1 MTVTASNPPRAWTAR
16 QAREDRSWT
25 LRLTEE
31 QVQGFRDAL
40 SHARQL
46 DKPLLAMEQAD
57 FPLNAAARGV
67 LAQAIATTQGRWG
80 MCLVKGFPV
89 GEWTEDESR
98 LAYWGMSLYMGV
110 ARTQN
115 RASQFMNDVR
125 NEGGEYKVKGGR
137 GYNTNAGL
145 DFHQDSCDVVGLLC
159 RRTAKAG
166 GTSKVISSIA
176 LYEEVQRRRPDL
188 IAALRTP
195 YFHSYQGTQDPSQP
209 PYYRLSIF
217 GNHPTHFAARTNR
230 KNTVAAQRD
239 FPEVPRMTAA
249 QAEALDLLDE
259 LMPSDLLC
267 FTMELEQGDMQ
278 LLNNY
283 VTLHS
288 RTPFE
293 DYEEPA
299 PVSPVAV
306 GTGIAA
312 PAGRLEGILRRR
324 EGRRGARRRAGQR
337 HHAGIP
343 GLRKA
348 AGRGAGH
355 GLRDLAPAVAQG
367 RHGPHRGYVSARA
380 NDGLSC
386 RAGKPRAK
394 KQTGRRQYG

>member
-80 MCLVKGFPV
+80 MCLVKGFPI

-293 DYEEPA
+293 DYEEPDRKRHLF
-299 PVSPVAV
+299 
-306 GTGIAA
+306 
-312 PAGRLEGILRRR
+312 RLWLSVPGSQPLPDDWKEYYGDV
-324 EGRRGARRRAGQR
+324 RAGAVRGGVRGSAITQEFLDYEKR
-337 HHAGIP
+337 Q
-343 GLRKA
+343 A
-348 AGRGAGH
+348 AALGMGFETWRPQLLKEDMA
-355 GLRDLAPAVAQG
+355 RIVATYPQE
-367 RHGPHRGYVSARA
+367 RTTA
-380 NDGLSC
+380 
-386 RAGKPRAK
+386 
-394 KQTGRRQYG
+394 